1 MLSNF
6 VTSDNFWKYM
16 IVNRSKY
23 IDQLVRSKG
32 NGLIKIVT
40 GLRRSGKSFLLKKL
54 FRQHL
59 LDEGV
64 AEDHIIIIDME
75 SRKNKNF
82 KDPDFLLDWVE
93 KEMKDD
99 SIYYIIIDEVQEVN
113 DFVEVLSTL
122 SVTEGTDVYVTGSN
136 SRFLSSDVVT
146 EFRGRGDEIHVW
158 PLSFAE
164 FMSVYESTKEEGWA
178 EYLMFGGLPQLLT
191 QVGDDKKADFL
202 RRLYRTVYLRDI
214 YERNSIEMKAEFEEL
229 SKTVASSI
237 GAPVNAQNIANTFKS
252 VSKVQDLSVKTISTY
267 LGYMQDSFLI
277 EKSERYAIKGRKY
290 IGALYKYYYQDI
302 GLRNA
307 ILSFRQNETTHI
319 MENVIYNEMRMRGWL
334 VDVGNIFHR
343 FRNEAGKQQRVTLEV
358 DFVCNKGSERIYI
371 QSAYKMLDME
381 KMEQEKRSLKLVDDS
396 FRKIIVVGE
405 HTKTWSDENGI
416 QIVSI
421 YEFLLNPSLTE

>member
-1 MLSNF
+1 
-6 VTSDNFWKYM
+6 M

-99 SIYYIIIDEVQEVN
+99 STYYIIIDEVQEVN

-122 SVTEGTDVYVTGSN
+122 SVTEGADVYVTGSN

-146 EFRGRGDEIHVW
+146 ELRGRGDEIHVW

-164 FMSVYESTKEEGWA
+164 FMSVYESSKEEGWA

-191 QVGDDKKADFL
+191 QVGDDKKAEFL

-214 YERNSIEMKAEFEEL
+214 YERNPIEMKAEFEEL

-277 EKSERYAIKGRKY
+277 EKSERYDIKGRKY

-371 QSAYKMLDME
+371 QSAYKMPDVE

-405 HTKTWSDENGI
+405 HTKSWSDEKGI

-421 YEFLLNPSLTE
+421 YDFLLNPSFTN